1 MEFIW
6 ILIKTVFEIFLAIV
20 KAFIKILPG
29 LLEMKKYL
37 SYMTPKGLFALELG
51 VPVIVVSLAIWA
63 GKFLYNKFVKQ
74 K

>member
-1 MEFIW
+1 MG
-6 ILIKTVFEIFLAIV
+6 
-20 KAFIKILPG
+20 KAVITMLPG
-29 LLEMKKYL
+29 IFEMKKYL

-51 VPVIVVSLAIWA
+51 VPVIVVSLVIWA